1 MLTTWQKWLVTA
13 KALGVAALVVG
24 CMGML
29 FLPVQQ
35 ALSIFP

>member
-1 MLTTWQKWLVTA
+1 MLTTWQKWLITG

-24 CMGML
+24 CMSML

-35 ALSIFP
+35 ALSSFP